1 MNFQKVAI
9 GVILGAI
16 VAAII
21 VATGVARFDHPA
33 ATSDNPPDNPIVSAS
48 AQQRGG
54 VLRVFQYDSP
64 ASMSIHEE
72 AFNSAQNP
80 MMAVFNNLVLF
91 RQDVPQNRID
101 TIEPDLATKW
111 SWNADMT
118 ALTFQLRQGVSWHD
132 GKPFTAADVKCTW
145 DLILGKSED
154 KLRTNPRKSW
164 YRNLDSISTTS
175 DTVTFHLRRPQPA
188 FIALLASGY
197 SPVYP
202 CHVPAPDM
210 RQHPIGTGPF
220 KFVSY
225 KPNES
230 IKLVRNEQYWKEGRP
245 YLDGIE
251 WTIIPN
257 RSTAILGFIAG
268 KFDLTFPF
276 GLTVPLMK
284 DIQKE
289 APQAVCELQPANQ
302 STNLIVNRDA
312 SPFDN
317 PETRRAMAL
326 ALDRKSFIQIL
337 AEGHGDIGGAMQ
349 PPPLGVWGMPAE
361 ILGTLPGY
369 GPDIGKNREEA
380 RNIMKK
386 AGYGA
391 DKRLAVKVSVR
402 NTPPFRDPAII
413 LIDQLREV
421 YIDAELDAVE
431 SATWF
436 PKVYRKDY
444 KIGLNLTGLGVD
456 DPDAQFYENYACG
469 SDRNYTGYCNPQM
482 DKLFDQ
488 QSMEQDQEK
497 RRDLVFEIDKKLQE
511 DGARPILFHN
521 RFATC
526 WHPQLKGLTIMV
538 NSLFNGWRME
548 DVWLEKKPTS
558 ASAAAEPSRPAAAE
572 KPALVPPSMPSGDSR
587 TGAASPE
594 PPAVST
600 PAPAS
605 PAETGDNPPKSPKPQ
620 SEQQALEPE
629 KRQIAS
635 RQTPPVADKKEQLDP
650 TVRDLITRGWEL
662 YYLPYSAVTWQD
674 ARRNFERA
682 FELDSRSTET
692 RIGLASILS
701 TKLADGWSPVLQE
714 DLPRAENIL
723 TEVIDKGTVSNRAAA
738 HFTLGVLRQMQN
750 RLPEAQK
757 EFETAV
763 SLDPDNARAQ
773 LHLGETRLFLGEP
786 EAGIAPLEQAIR
798 LAPDG
803 PNLAIAYWALG
814 TCQLLLGRVDQA
826 IDLLQTAR
834 TANPRLWVPYLYL
847 AGAYGLRGDLD
858 KAKRTLAESMRLKP
872 AVKSL
877 ARMRAENRWLA
888 DPQYQALQ
896 VKTLNVGLRRAG
908 FPDQ

>member
-1 MNFQKVAI
+1 MILRKLVI
-9 GVILGAI
+9 GIILGAM
-16 VAAII
+16 VVAII
-21 VATGVARFDHPA
+21 MASGIAFFDRP
-33 ATSDNPPDNPIVSAS
+33 ATSPDKPIESAS
-48 AQQRGG
+48 AQRRGG

-91 RQDVPQNRID
+91 RQDVAQNRID

-118 ALTFQLRQGVSWHD
+118 ALTFELRQRVSWHD

-164 YRNLDSISTTS
+164 YRNLDSISTTN
-175 DTVTFHLRRPQPA
+175 DTVTFHLKRPQPA

-202 CHVPAPDM
+202 CHVPAPEM

-230 IKLVRNEQYWKEGRP
+230 IKLARNEQYWKEGRP

-289 APQAVCELQPANQ
+289 APQGVCELQPANQ

-312 SPFDN
+312 PPFDN
-317 PETRRAMAL
+317 PEIRRAMAL
-326 ALDRKSFIQIL
+326 ALDRRSFIQIL
-337 AEGHGDIGGAMQ
+337 AEGYGDIGSAMQ
-349 PPPLGVWGMPAE
+349 PPPQGVWGMPAE
-361 ILGTLPGY
+361 ILKTLPGY
-369 GPDIGKNREEA
+369 GPDIGKNRAEA
-380 RNIMKK
+380 RKIMAE

-402 NTPPFRDPAII
+402 NTPPFRDPAVI

-421 YIDAELDAVE
+421 YIDAELETVE

-469 SDRNYTGYCNPQM
+469 SDRNYTGYCNPQI

-488 QSMEQDQEK
+488 QSMERDQEK
-497 RRDLVFEIDKKLQE
+497 RRGLVFEIDKKLQE

-526 WHPQLKGLTIMV
+526 WQPQLRGLTIMV

-548 DVWLEKKPTS
+548 DVWLEKKPTP
-558 ASAAAEPSRPAAAE
+558 AAAAEEPSRPAGAE
-572 KPALVPPSMPSGDSR
+572 KPAFVPPSMPPGDTR
-587 TGAASPE
+587 TGAAPPE

-600 PAPAS
+600 AAPAS
-605 PAETGDNPPKSPKPQ
+605 HAETADNPPKSAEPQ
-620 SEQQALEPE
+620 RVEQALEPE
-629 KRQIAS
+629 QRQVTS
-635 RQTPPVADKKEQLDP
+635 SQTTPVAEQREPLDP

-662 YYLPYSAVTWQD
+662 YYRPYSAVRWQD

-682 FELDSRSTET
+682 FELDSRSAEA

-723 TEVIDKGTVSNRAAA
+723 TEALDRGTVSNRAAA

-750 RLPEAQK
+750 RLPEAQS

-763 SLDPDNARAQ
+763 SLDPTNARAQ
-773 LHLGETRLFLGEP
+773 LHLGETRLFLGDP
-786 EAGIAPLEQAIR
+786 EAGTAPLEQAIR
-798 LAPDG
+798 LVPDG

-834 TANPRLWVPYLYL
+834 AANPRLWVPYLYL
-847 AGAYGLRGDLD
+847 AGAYGLKGDLD
-858 KAKRTLAESMRLKP
+858 KAKAAFAESMRLKP
-872 AVKSL
+872 AIKSL
-877 ARMRAENRWLA
+877 ARIRAENRWLT
-888 DPQYQALQ
+888 DPRYQALE
-896 VKTLNVGLRRAG
+896 VKTLNVGLHRAG
-908 FPDQ
+908 LPDQ